1 MSDAS
6 GTESPSKKRSLRP
19 RTAEAEFHF
28 NSNEELYRILYED
41 SPSMYFTLDRHG
53 TVLSVNHFG
62 AEQLGYAVEEL
73 VGRSVLAVFHEEDHA
88 AVQNQLALLLEQP
101 GQARHWQ
108 LRKVRKDGIVIWVE
122 EDARAVLRNDSTM
135 MVLVVCT
142 DISELKRAE
151 EELRDSR
158 QHYKLLVDHATDI
171 IYRIDTMGCFTFVNP
186 TATRLTGYAEPELLG
201 RHFTEFI
208 RPDYR
213 VKAMRFYW
221 RQLVR
226 KIRTTYFEFPALAKD
241 GREIWFGQNV
251 QLMQEEGRI
260 TGLFSVTRDITERK
274 RAEQALAA
282 SEKRLKTILE
292 TEPECV
298 KVVTEDC
305 LLLDMNP
312 AGLKMVEAA
321 RLEDLCGRSVLPIIA
336 PAHRDAFAEFTRRVH
351 AGQPGVMQ
359 FEIVGL
365 KGSRRWVETHA
376 VPLRNERNNTV
387 GVLGVTRDI
396 TERNRA
402 EEALHAARQEREQLA
417 RNLHDNI
424 IQSIYA
430 IGFTLEECQ
439 TLLKGAP
446 TNANRKLD
454 QVIAELNRIIREV
467 RGYLITP
474 AKESEM
480 LSTDELIASL
490 QRVGGLMERTNG
502 MRFTFAIDRGAADLL
517 TAGQRAQ
524 FLYVAQE
531 AMSNS
536 LRHSGASTAGVSL
549 ASTPTGIRLEIL
561 DSGVGFALQ
570 GIRNGSGGLRNIRV
584 RARRIGANLDIMSKP
599 MEGTVISMEIP
610 ANGHHDNSR
619 KV

>member
-1 MSDAS
+1 MSDAP
-6 GTESPSKKRSLRP
+6 GTESPVQKRSPRS
-19 RTAEAEFHF
+19 RTAAAEFRF

-53 TVLSVNHFG
+53 TVLSVNRFG

-73 VGRSVLAVFHEEDHA
+73 VGKPVLAVFHEEDRA
-88 AVQNQLALLLEQP
+88 AVQDQLALLLGQP

-108 LRKVRKDGIVIWVE
+108 FRKVRKDGVVIWVE
-122 EDARAVLRNDSTM
+122 EDARAVRRNDGTM
-135 MVLVVCT
+135 MVLVVCS

-171 IYRIDTMGCFTFVNP
+171 IYRIDTMGYFTFVNP
-186 TATRLTGYAEPELLG
+186 TSTRLMGYAESEFLG
-201 RHFTEFI
+201 HHFTEFI

-213 VKAMRFYW
+213 AKAARFYW
-221 RQLVR
+221 RQLVG
-226 KIRTTYFEFPALAKD
+226 KLHTTYFEFPALTKD

-312 AGLKMVEAA
+312 AGLKMVEVD
-321 RLEDLCGRSVLPIIA
+321 RLEEVRDRSVLPIIA

-351 AGQPGVMQ
+351 AGQSGVMQ
-359 FEIVGL
+359 LEIVGV
-365 KGSRRWVETHA
+365 KGTRRWVETHA
-376 VPLRNERNNTV
+376 VPLRNERNDTV
-387 GVLGVTRDI
+387 GVLAVTRDI
-396 TERNRA
+396 SEHKRA

-430 IGFTLEECQ
+430 VGFTLEECQ
-439 TLLKGAP
+439 NLLKGAP
-446 TNANRKLD
+446 ANANRKLD

-474 AKESEM
+474 AKESET

-490 QRVGGLMERTNG
+490 QRLGGLMERTNG
-502 MRFTFAIDRGAADLL
+502 MRFTFAIDRAAADLL
-517 TAGQRAQ
+517 TTGQRAQ

-549 ASTPTGIRLEIL
+549 ASTPNGIRLEIR
-561 DSGVGFALQ
+561 DSGAGFAIQ

-584 RARRIGANLDIMSKP
+584 RARKIGANLDIVSQP
-599 MEGTVISMEIP
+599 MGGTIISMEIP
-610 ANGHHDNSR
+610 ANGHPGN
-619 KV
+619 